1 MPLPVPDLDDRDFAT
16 LLAQAKALI
25 PARCPDWTDLS
36 PSDPGITL
44 LELFAY
50 LTETML
56 YRLNRLPEKAFMQFL
71 NLVGVR
77 LQPPSCAAAELTFSL
92 PLPATSPVRIPLG
105 TRVSTGGGSDAPT
118 FVTIADVTIDVG
130 ATGVTA
136 VAVAGELVEAEHIG
150 TGTGLPSQQ
159 VRVGRPP
166 IALDAIDHRGLVIGV
181 EAEPAELEDRAP
193 TSQVDGR
200 WYRHW
205 TQVDHFGVLDATTGV
220 ADRFVYVA
228 DPAEGT
234 IQFAPAVRR
243 PHPFAISATGP
254 AGELSMAPELLGE
267 APAAGR
273 RVMAWYRH
281 GGGADGNVTA
291 NTLVVLKDPVVDAP
305 GLKVTNA
312 RAASGGRAGESLDN
326 ALVRGPA
333 SLGSLDRV
341 VTARDYELLARS
353 ASGGVAR
360 AKAMATGSLWAG
372 ATPGE
377 VSLLLVPTLGTDD
390 PTQAD
395 VAEIKSHQ
403 SPETVQTVVDAL
415 AQRVAL
421 GTRTHVGWAGIKTFH
436 VEATVV
442 VHVAE
447 DRDAIRN
454 RLLTRLAEATSPVPG
469 ASGDGWSFGQALRS
483 SAVYDVLLSE
493 RGVRYA
499 EEVRLVAE
507 EVPAQI
513 QVLLRDP
520 NQPSMWFAGSGSR
533 IFRSSDDAKGWELL
547 VDFDGERIERIVAC
561 GPSPGLLLA
570 ASRIGDTDSSRL
582 RQSNDFGESW
592 RILSELDSHVED
604 ITLTPD
610 RAPIAFLASDR
621 GLLSITLDDDAVPL
635 PVLVDATAPAKP
647 FYAVA
652 AFRDDAGQLRVA
664 AAAQELGGVYISFQD
679 GRPGTFQDTGL
690 SGTDVRV
697 LQVQPIG
704 PRRFLLAGCYATGDD
719 PGYGV
724 VRLELRGPQPD
735 PQGWVLAGGDWSA
748 GSCLALGTIGETVI
762 AATSRAG
769 VAVCDPSTDGG
780 RWRTPPVDCG
790 LPQRDPAR
798 FEPVTAIAVAN
809 DPLVLAGGPAG
820 VRSSRDVATWSRAS
834 ERVFTESIT
843 LPPTWLFAAGE
854 HKLKMVTEGAR

>member
-44 LELFAY
+44 LELFAF

-92 PLPATSPVRIPLG
+92 PLAPTSAVRIPLG
-105 TRVSTGGGSDAPT
+105 TRVSTGGGGDAPT

-130 ATGVTA
+130 ATSVTA

-166 IALDAIDHRGLVIGV
+166 VALDAIDHRGLVIGV

-193 TSQVDGR
+193 TTQVDGR
-200 WYRHW
+200 WFRLW
-205 TQVDHFGVLDATTGV
+205 TQVDHFGVLDSRTGV

-228 DPAEGT
+228 DRAEGT
-234 IQFAPAVRR
+234 ILFAPAVRR
-243 PHPFAISATGP
+243 PDP
-254 AGELSMAPELLGE
+254 AGSNGELSMAPELLGE
-267 APAAGR
+267 VPAAGR

-291 NTLVVLKDPVVDAP
+291 NTLVVVKDPVAGAP
-305 GLKVTNA
+305 GLKVTNEQ
-312 RAASGGRAGESLDN
+312 AASGGRAAESLDN

-333 SLGSLDRV
+333 SLSSLDRV
-341 VTARDYELLARS
+341 VTARDYELLACS

-377 VSLLLVPTLGTDD
+377 VSLLLVPTLGTED

-395 VAEIKSHQ
+395 AAEIKSHQ

-415 AQRVAL
+415 AERETL
-421 GTRTHVGWAGIKTFH
+421 GTRTRVGWAGVKTFH

-447 DRDAIRN
+447 DRDAIRR

-469 ASGDGWSFGQALRS
+469 AAGGGWPFGQALRS

-499 EEVRLVAE
+499 EQVRLVAE

-520 NQPSMWFAGSGSR
+520 NQQSMWFAGSGSR
-533 IFRSSDDAKGWELL
+533 MFRSSDDAKGWELL
-547 VDFDGERIERIVAC
+547 ADFDGEKIERVVAC
-561 GPSPGLLLA
+561 GPAPGLLLA

-582 RQSNDFGESW
+582 RQSTDFGESW
-592 RILSELDSHVED
+592 RMLAELDFHVED
-604 ITLTPD
+604 VTLTPD

-621 GLLSITLDDDAVPL
+621 GLLSITLDDGAVPL

-647 FYAVA
+647 FYAVE
-652 AFRDDAGQLRVA
+652 AFRDDGGQLRVA
-664 AAAQELGGVYISFQD
+664 AAAQELGGVYVSFQD
-679 GRPGTFQDTGL
+679 GRAGTFQDTGL

-697 LQVQPIG
+697 LQVQAIG

-748 GSCLALGTIGETVI
+748 GSCLALGTIGETII

-769 VAVCDPSTDGG
+769 VAVCDPSTDSG

-790 LPQRDPAR
+790 LPLRDPGR

-820 VRSSRDVATWSRAS
+820 VRSSNDVSTWSPAS

-843 LPPTWLFAAGE
+843 LPPTWLFAAGD
-854 HKLKMVTEGAR
+854 HQLVVVTEGAR